1 MLWCSACAR
10 HCLSHGEGT
19 ESEFSSRETAFE
31 KAHSDGV
38 VSAICCFKKIVFRPC
53 GKESRT
59 HRVICM
65 RLMKR
70 SCLGCCVYFSLT
82 YSLWFVF
89 LISFASGG
97 SNRDSGG
104 VIHAEE
110 GNYLL
115 SRC

>member
-1 MLWCSACAR
+1 M
-10 HCLSHGEGT
+10 
-19 ESEFSSRETAFE
+19 
-31 KAHSDGV
+31 
-38 VSAICCFKKIVFRPC
+38 P
-53 GKESRT
+53 
-59 HRVICM
+59 
-65 RLMKR
+65 LMKR

-82 YSLWFVF
+82 YSLRFVF
-89 LISFASGG
+89 LISFASEG

>member
-1 MLWCSACAR
+1 M
-10 HCLSHGEGT
+10 
-19 ESEFSSRETAFE
+19 
-31 KAHSDGV
+31 
-38 VSAICCFKKIVFRPC
+38 
-53 GKESRT
+53 ESRT
-59 HRVICM
+59 HGVLCVP
-65 RLMKR
+65 LMKR

-82 YSLWFVF
+82 YSLRFVF
-89 LISFASGG
+89 LISFAREG